1 MTEEDPSEDQGSSEE
16 DPEVHTV
23 EEGESPNTKDA
34 PMDNSRVLAMVAEA
48 ELNIIR
54 LSIMKGNL
62 L

>member
-1 MTEEDPSEDQGSSEE
+1 M
-16 DPEVHTV
+16 HTV
-23 EEGESPNTKDA
+23 EEGESLNTKDA